1 MGQQV
6 ETTLRPANPPLARHA
21 VWRWRPAM
29 YIGNGMFPA
38 PQAFQHVE
46 PLRRLA
52 RGIWK
57 RYARAFKPPF
67 FVEKRLGAYWLLDQF
82 NIIDRN
88 LFCFGT
94 WEREQIKRIRQL
106 SKIVSKGSERPMF
119 LDIGSHA
126 GFYAVV
132 MAQSGD
138 FGRVLA
144 FEPVPRHL
152 AMLSANLLLND
163 LIGTVDVFP
172 VALSDKAATLRFAQ
186 GPATN
191 RGMAHTIDGL
201 STGLLSQTP
210 QDQII
215 EVRAERLDDLMDV
228 RGAAAC
234 VKIDVEGH
242 EQATLTGMLQFLQNN
257 TCALQV
263 ELLPEAVARVSELL
277 QSNGYRPLGNIG
289 FDHYFHNVS

>member
-1 MGQQV
+1 
-6 ETTLRPANPPLARHA
+6 
-21 VWRWRPAM
+21 
-29 YIGNGMFPA
+29 MFAA
-38 PQAFQHVE
+38 PQAFQRVE

-52 RGIWK
+52 RSMWK
-57 RYARAFKPPF
+57 SYPRMFKAPI
-67 FVEKRLGAYWLLDQF
+67 FVEKRLGAYWLLDQE

-88 LFCFGT
+88 LFCFGA
-94 WEREQIKRIRQL
+94 WEQEQINRIREL
-106 SKIVSKGSERPMF
+106 AKVVGKGKAPPMF

-126 GFYAVV
+126 GFYSVV
-132 MAQSGD
+132 LARSGD
-138 FGRVLA
+138 FGRIAA

-152 AMLSANLLLND
+152 AMLNANLLLND
-163 LIGTVDVFP
+163 LVETIQVYP

-210 QDQII
+210 LDEII

-234 VKIDVEGH
+234 VKVDVEGH
-242 EQATLTGMLQFLQNN
+242 EEATLNGMRQFLQNN

-263 ELLPEAVARVSELL
+263 ELLPEAVARVTALL
-277 QSNGYRPLGNIG
+277 QSCGYHPQGNIG
-289 FDHYFHNVS
+289 LDHYFHNVS